1 MLLSGNLQNMAAR
14 LAVTV
19 VCYYIILCPA
29 VITSFVHHIPTC
41 NHKKISIQLHTSLTA
56 APPQEGD
63 QSLDSTTPNIIPDED
78 IFAMNVKMHQD
89 AVKKSES
96 TFYGYYPDGFTE
108 FTTEDMSPSNWI
120 CYSLEEVDNT
130 FSSSDDV
137 VPNVVNIW
145 DTFLQLDKRI
155 VPPPFRS
162 SDLAKAS
169 KTPILSHD
177 ECSSIISE
185 CENHYG
191 YGWGGSNE
199 RYGTPS
205 NRVGYMLP
213 LVNLSYSYTFVNFE
227 LLPRLFPAISL
238 AFADSLTINPENLRL
253 GGCRVVKYD
262 ATDGHVEL
270 GMHRD
275 GLLVTANIALND
287 LDEYEGG
294 GTIIEG
300 VKEPVRLPM
309 GNVLLHP
316 GDVKHGGNAIT
327 SGVRY
332 ALVCFIFDITV
343 VPHEKYCQDRMKRD
357 VDAALAIPVDDDD
370 ATRIE
375 ERIRL
380 LNSATKHCADAYKF
394 GKLACDG
401 DLCDDGYDEIVKSF
415 GSRYHYQ
422 ITST

>member
-1 MLLSGNLQNMAAR
+1 MAAR
-14 LAVTV
+14 LRLAFTV
-19 VCYYIILCPA
+19 ACYFIITLCPA
-29 VITSFVHHIPTC
+29 AITSFVHRISTS
-41 NHKKISIQLHTSLTA
+41 NHKIISIPLHSALIAT
-56 APPQEGD
+56 PPQEGD
-63 QSLDSTTPNIIPDED
+63 QNLVSTIPNTIPDED
-78 IFAMNVKMHQD
+78 VVAMNVKMHRD
-89 AVKKSES
+89 AVMKSES
-96 TFYGYYPDGFTE
+96 TFYGFYPDGFTE
-108 FTTEDMSPSNWI
+108 FTTDDMSPSNWI
-120 CYSLEEVDNT
+120 CYSLEEVDDT
-130 FSSSDDV
+130 FSSSNDV
-137 VPNVVNIW
+137 VPNAANIW

-155 VPPPFRS
+155 VPPPFKS

-169 KTPILSHD
+169 LTPILSHD

-185 CENHYG
+185 CENHY

-213 LVNLSYSYTFVNFE
+213 LENLSYSYTFVNFE

-262 ATDGHVEL
+262 AADGHVEL

-300 VKEPVRLPM
+300 LEEPIRLPI
-309 GNVLLHP
+309 GNALLHP

-332 ALVCFIFDITV
+332 ALVCFIFDTTI
-343 VPHEKYCQDRMKRD
+343 VPHEKYCQDRMKED
-357 VDAALAIPVDDDD
+357 VDAAMAIPIDD

-375 ERIRL
+375 ERIWL

-401 DLCDDGYDEIVKSF
+401 DSCDDGYDEIIKSF
-415 GSRYHYQ
+415 GSRYQ
-422 ITST
+422 TTSL

>member
-1 MLLSGNLQNMAAR
+1 MAAR
-14 LAVTV
+14 LAVAV
-19 VCYYIILCPA
+19 VCYYILCPA
-29 VITSFVHHIPTC
+29 VVTSFVHHRPTTS
-41 NHKKISIQLHTSLTA
+41 HKVPNTIQLNTA
-56 APPQEGD
+56 TISTPSHEGD
-63 QSLDSTTPNIIPDED
+63 QNLASTASNILPDDD
-78 IFAMNVKMHQD
+78 IVAMNINMHQD

-96 TFYGYYPDGFTE
+96 TFYGFYPEGFTE
-108 FTTEDMSPSNWI
+108 FNVDQSPSSWI
-120 CYSLEEVDNT
+120 SYSLEEADET
-130 FSSSDDV
+130 FSAASASTTAEAV
-137 VPNVVNIW
+137 AELTAVNIW

-155 VPPPFRS
+155 IPPPFKS
-162 SDLAKAS
+162 SDLAKTSQTAIL
-169 KTPILSHD
+169 TPD
-177 ECSSIISE
+177 ECRNIISE
-185 CENHYG
+185 CETHY

-213 LVNLSYSYTFVNFE
+213 LENLSFSYTFVNFE

-238 AFADSLTINPENLRL
+238 AFSDSLTINPENLRL

-262 ATDGHVEL
+262 AADGHVEL

-300 VKEPVRLPM
+300 LKEPIRLPV
-309 GNVLLHP
+309 GNALLHP

-332 ALVCFIFDITV
+332 ALVCFIFDTTI
-343 VPHEKYCQDRMKRD
+343 VPHEKYCQDRMKED
-357 VDAALAIPVDDDD
+357 VDAAMAIQIDD

-375 ERIRL
+375 ERARL

-394 GKLACDG
+394 GRLSCDG
-401 DLCDDGYDEIVKSF
+401 GLCDDGYDEIVKSF
-415 GSRYHYQ
+415 GSRYQ
-422 ITST
+422 FTL

>member
-1 MLLSGNLQNMAAR
+1 MNINM
-14 LAVTV
+14 
-19 VCYYIILCPA
+19 
-29 VITSFVHHIPTC
+29 HH
-41 NHKKISIQLHTSLTA
+41 
-56 APPQEGD
+56 
-63 QSLDSTTPNIIPDED
+63 
-78 IFAMNVKMHQD
+78 D
-89 AVKKSES
+89 AVEKSEN
-96 TFYGYYPDGFTE
+96 TFYGFYPEGFTE
-108 FTTEDMSPSNWI
+108 FNVDQSPSSWI
-120 CYSLEEVDNT
+120 SYSLEEADDT
-130 FSSSDDV
+130 FSAASTSTAAAAV
-137 VPNVVNIW
+137 AELTAVNMW

-155 VPPPFRS
+155 IPPPFKS
-162 SDLAKAS
+162 SDLAKTS
-169 KTPILSHD
+169 QTPILTAD
-177 ECSSIISE
+177 ECRNIICE
-185 CENHYG
+185 CETHY

-213 LVNLSYSYTFVNFE
+213 LENLSFSYTFVNFE

-238 AFADSLTINPENLRL
+238 AFSDSLTINPENLRL

-262 ATDGHVEL
+262 AADGHVEL

-300 VKEPVRLPM
+300 LKNPIRLPM
-309 GNVLLHP
+309 GNALLHP

-332 ALVCFIFDITV
+332 ALVCFIFDSTI
-343 VPHEKYCQDRMKRD
+343 VPHEKYCQDRMKED
-357 VDAALAIPVDDDD
+357 VDAAMAIQIDD

-375 ERIRL
+375 ERARL

-394 GKLACDG
+394 GKLSCDG
-401 DLCDDGYDEIVKSF
+401 VLCDDGYDEIVKNF
-415 GSRYHYQ
+415 GSRYQ
-422 ITST
+422 LTL

>member
-1 MLLSGNLQNMAAR
+1 MIPARSRLQNMAAR
-14 LAVTV
+14 LGI
-19 VCYYIILCPA
+19 YYIILFLCPA
-29 VITSFVHHIPTC
+29 AITSFVHRKPTTTR
-41 NHKKISIQLHTSLTA
+41 SIHFNAATTA
-56 APPQEGD
+56 TPPQDED
-63 QSLDSTTPNIIPDED
+63 QSLVSTAPSIIPED
-78 IFAMNVKMHQD
+78 DMDIVAMMNMKMHQD

-96 TFYGYYPDGFTE
+96 TFYGFYPDGFAE
-108 FTTEDMSPSNWI
+108 FNVDLSPSNWI
-120 CYSLEEVDNT
+120 CYSLDEVDNT
-130 FSSSDDV
+130 LPSSAV
-137 VPNVVNIW
+137 APNAVNIW

-155 VPPPFRS
+155 IPPPFKS
-162 SDLAKAS
+162 SDLAKTS
-169 KTPILSHD
+169 QTPILSPE
-177 ECSSIISE
+177 ECSNMISE
-185 CENHYG
+185 CENHY

-213 LVNLSYSYTFVNFE
+213 LENLSYSYTFVNFE
-227 LLPRLFPAISL
+227 LLPRLFPSISL
-238 AFADSLTINPENLRL
+238 AFSDSLTINPENLRL

-262 ATDGHVEL
+262 AADGHVEL

-275 GLLVTANIALND
+275 GLLVTANIALNN

-300 VKEPVRLPM
+300 LMEPIRLPM

-332 ALVCFIFDITV
+332 ALVCFIFDTTI
-343 VPHEKYCQDRMKRD
+343 VPHEKYCQDRMKED
-357 VDAALAIPVDDDD
+357 VDAAMMIPIDD

-375 ERIRL
+375 ERVRL

-394 GKLACDG
+394 GKLACNSDSR
-401 DLCDDGYDEIVKSF
+401 DDGYDEIVKSF
-415 GSRYHYQ
+415 GSRYQ
-422 ITST
+422 NTL